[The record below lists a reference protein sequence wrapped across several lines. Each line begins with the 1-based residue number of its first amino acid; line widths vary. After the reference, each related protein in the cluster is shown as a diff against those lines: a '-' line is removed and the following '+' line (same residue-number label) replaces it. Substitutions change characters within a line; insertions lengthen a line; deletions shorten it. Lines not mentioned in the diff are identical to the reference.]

1 MLVFTSKSA
10 KFLYESIILS
20 YSNSLLLG
28 TQLLGQAATR
38 CCPNSYIILNCMA
51 KKTKV
56 SEQDIHCGRSEN

>member
-28 TQLLGQAATR
+28 TRHSVLGRVATGRVLGTRLLGQTATR
-38 CCPNSYIILNCMA
+38 CSPSLQYELD
-51 KKTKV
+51 
-56 SEQDIHCGRSEN
+56 S